1 MSSEAGT
8 TNKVAKLILNHDN
21 EDKSNTL
28 KDKYIFLDFDGV
40 LHTLSDAYRNEE
52 FSCLH
57 VLNLFIKNAI
67 EKNPIR
73 MNIVVSSSWRLNHT
87 LEQLTKL
94 LTYDKFG
101 YENHIFKLLKN
112 GLVKIDVVGKEIY
125 SKVSFKQHMQN
136 YGECNNR
143 YLEIKKYIDDHK
155 IQFCDYVVLDDC
167 DGLFFIVRE
176 DKTKKVQLDDGSY
189 AYDKIVQYIISDVL
203 GNRINPNSVHD
214 DIYVFDTL
222 SKEEQEFNQSYVS
235 TYKKHIHDGYLDN
248 RENLIDMNRILGLK
262 F

>member
-1 MSSEAGT
+1 M
-8 TNKVAKLILNHDN
+8 NKQNQNHPAN
-21 EDKSNTL
+21 ENTQL
-28 KDKYIFLDFDGV
+28 QDKYIFLDFDGV
-40 LHTLSDAYRNEE
+40 LHTLSDVYRNEK

-73 MNIVVSSSWRLNHT
+73 MNIVVSSSWRLSHT

-94 LTYDKFG
+94 LTHDLFG
-101 YENHIFKLLKN
+101 YENHIAHLMKK
-112 GLVKIDVVGKEIY
+112 GLVKIDVTGNEIY
-125 SKVSFKQHMQN
+125 SKVGFKQHMQN

-155 IQFCDYVVLDDC
+155 IQFGDYVVLDDC
-167 DGLFFIVRE
+167 DGLFFIVQE
-176 DKTKKVQLDDGSY
+176 DKTKNVQVKLDDGTY
-189 AYDKIVQYIISDVL
+189 GYDKIVQPLISDAF
-203 GNRINPNSVHD
+203 GNRINQNYTND
-214 DIYVFDTL
+214 DGVYVFDTL

-235 TYKKHIHDGYLDN
+235 TYKSWLRDGYLDS
-248 RENLIDMNRILGLK
+248 RGNLIDMNRILGLK

>member
-1 MSSEAGT
+1 MNKPSSEASQSHPK
-8 TNKVAKLILNHDN
+8 N
-21 EDKSNTL
+21 
-28 KDKYIFLDFDGV
+28 KYIFLDFDGV
-40 LHTLSDAYRNEE
+40 LHTLSNVYGNEM

-57 VLNLFIKNAI
+57 VLNLFVKNAI

-73 MNIVVSSSWRLNHT
+73 MNIVISSSWRLSHT

-101 YENHIFKLLKN
+101 YENHIFKLVKN
-112 GLVKIDVVGKEIY
+112 GLVTIDAIGNEIY
-125 SKVSFKQHMQN
+125 SKVGFKQHMQN

-155 IQFCDYVVLDDC
+155 IQFGNYVVLDDS
-167 DGLFFIVRE
+167 DGLFFIVQE
-176 DKTKKVQLDDGSY
+176 DKTKNVQVKLDDGTY
-189 AYDKIVQYIISDVL
+189 GYDKTVIPLISDVF
-203 GNRINPNSVHD
+203 GNRINPNYTND
-214 DIYVFDTL
+214 DGVYVFDTL

-235 TYKKHIHDGYLDN
+235 TYKPHLRDGYLDN
-248 RENLIDMNRILGLK
+248 RENLIDMNRILGLE